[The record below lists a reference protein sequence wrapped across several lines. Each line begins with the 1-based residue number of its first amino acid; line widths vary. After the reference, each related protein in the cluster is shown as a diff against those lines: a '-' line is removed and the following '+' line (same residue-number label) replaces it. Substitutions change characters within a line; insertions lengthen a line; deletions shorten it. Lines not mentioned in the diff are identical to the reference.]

1 MFESF
6 LNGDA
11 TTVPLSLSVLL
22 LALLLA
28 FLLGQALAWIYIA
41 AHQGLSYSR
50 GFVISLLALP
60 VIVALVMM
68 VLSHS
73 IVTAFG
79 LMAVFA
85 IVRFRNILRDTLD
98 TIYVL
103 TAIVA
108 GMACGTQKFTTAVI
122 GGAVVGTILLYVRMT
137 SFGSR
142 RRYDFILDVEATST
156 EATQPALL
164 EVLHRYACRT
174 ECRQRRA
181 LAESGVTALSYR
193 LLLRDPDRVP
203 ELIDEVKMLQGIV
216 ALSGVPAGDE
226 SEV

>member
-1 MFESF
+1 MIESL

-11 TTVPLSLSVLL
+11 ATAPLPLGVLL

-41 AHQGLSYSR
+41 AHQGISYSR
-50 GFVISLLALP
+50 GFVVSLLALP
-60 VIVALVMM
+60 VIVTLVMM
-68 VLSHS
+68 VLAHS

-98 TIYVL
+98 TVYVL

-122 GGAVVGTILLYVRMT
+122 GGAVVGGILLYVRLT

-142 RRYDFILDVEATST
+142 RRYDYILDVEWTAADAVPLTL
-156 EATQPALL
+156 E
-164 EVLHRYACRT
+164 EVLRRHACRA

-181 LAESGVTALSYR
+181 IAETGITALSYH
-193 LLLRDPDRVP
+193 LLLRDPGRVT
-203 ELIDEVKMLQGIV
+203 ELLSEVKTLRGI
-216 ALSGVPAGDE
+216 AAISGVPAGDE